1 MLYFKVM
8 NRFTTFILGALF
20 AVVFLHFC
28 EGKKKED
35 KVVTEIKVVKVTD
48 TLKIKGG
55 IVTKYK
61 QVFVRKTDTS
71 VVYLDKPDT
80 TSICANYYEQP
91 IVGKRSNGIARIT
104 TTGELVDFSAT
115 IECQD
120 SITET
125 TITKYRDK
133 SQLFLSGEYNTSR
146 TMQLGV
152 DYNIKNTILLKA
164 GAGYNFESKVPH
176 ISLGVGIPIF

>member
-1 MLYFKVM
+1 MDKKNIISAVIGFV
-8 NRFTTFILGALF
+8 ICAAL
-20 AVVFLHFC
+20 LQFC
-28 EGKKKED
+28 EGPKKED
-35 KVVTEIKVVKVTD
+35 KVVTKIKVVKVTD
-48 TLKIKGG
+48 TLKLNGKV
-55 IVTKYK
+55 VTKYK
-61 QVFVRKTDTS
+61 NVYIRKTDTS

-91 IVGKRSNGIARIT
+91 IIGKRSNGIARIT

>member
-1 MLYFKVM
+1 MDKKNIISAVIGFV
-8 NRFTTFILGALF
+8 ICAAL
-20 AVVFLHFC
+20 LQFC
-28 EGKKKED
+28 EGPKKED
-35 KVVTEIKVVKVTD
+35 RVVTKTKVVKVID

-71 VVYLDKPDT
+71 IVYLDKPDT

-91 IVGKRSNGIARIT
+91 IIGKRSSGIARIT

-146 TMQLGV
+146 TIQLGV